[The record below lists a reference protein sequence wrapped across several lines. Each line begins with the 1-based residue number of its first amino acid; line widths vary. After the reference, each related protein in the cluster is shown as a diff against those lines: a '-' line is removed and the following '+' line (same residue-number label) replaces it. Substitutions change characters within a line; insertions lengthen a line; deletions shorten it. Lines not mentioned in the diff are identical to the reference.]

1 LASLVAIAK
10 NLAALLAPLRNSSRR
25 AFSQEKQMQFD
36 EPPFEIGTLTDDGR
50 TGFKK
55 PLTVP
60 KDMRRIAMLKPG
72 IRDVG
77 EILDLVNGFAAANL
91 MLPRGPQYLYEN
103 IRDFVVA
110 VDREM
115 PVRQNENGETLHM
128 IVACGSLHVLW
139 ADMAEVR
146 SLAIHPDYQHL
157 GLGRRLVEYMKTEAL
172 QLGVNRLYTFT
183 LTEGFFASLGFKRQM
198 RDELPAKVWG
208 ECSRCP
214 KYFKCD
220 EVGMVLEISK
230 GGE

>member
-1 LASLVAIAK
+1 
-10 NLAALLAPLRNSSRR
+10 
-25 AFSQEKQMQFD
+25 MQFD
-36 EPPFEIGTLTDDGR
+36 EPPFEIGTLTEDGR
-50 TGFKK
+50 AGFKK
-55 PLTVP
+55 PLSVP
-60 KDMRRIAMLKPG
+60 KDMRRIAILKPG

-103 IRDFVVA
+103 IRDFVIA

-115 PVRQNENGETLHM
+115 PVRQNENGETLNL

-157 GLGRRLVEYMKTEAL
+157 GLGRRLVEYMKTEAR